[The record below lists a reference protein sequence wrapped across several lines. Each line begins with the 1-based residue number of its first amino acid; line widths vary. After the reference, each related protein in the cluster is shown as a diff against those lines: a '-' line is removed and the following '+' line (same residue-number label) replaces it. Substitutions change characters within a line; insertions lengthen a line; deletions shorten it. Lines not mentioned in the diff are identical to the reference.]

1 MRIIEESKLKKN
13 ISQLNN
19 YKKANKLVKDYYNN
33 LDSLKLTSLQS
44 LSYDQ
49 DIAFFDEVSF
59 ILNVIASIIS
69 HPHLSNKGEDIV
81 IRSELAGHISVDSFQ
96 RMFKEPSFW
105 KEKDLEMKPEY
116 VHHYQYT
123 DEIKIFENIFIGMII
138 KLIDQEL
145 NEYSNFYNQLIPS
158 IEDNNLDE
166 LLENEDTEIALNKLQ
181 VLQRKVR
188 YIKNTYFYKEVSKV
202 KLLLKNIQPTNILV
216 KDRLYNYCYRF
227 YKKFIQYVDQ
237 DSLIVD
243 FSNYYYGLVIKALK
257 KKGFSLEK
265 GKSKVQAYDC
275 LYLSKDKYYAQV
287 KLEQKKA
294 RILLQIGLKEQR
306 DLALHCLILSPKRD
320 YENNSEF
327 IESNALTNS
336 YATLWNIKEDSDLGH
351 FVFKNVVKEKD
362 IAQYFVNSKLEERHI
377 KQNMFTKYCPVCKS
391 SHLEED
397 NNIYTCLDCDSK
409 YMFIEEDLAWFLKL
423 RRL

>member
-237 DSLIVD
+237 DSLIAD

-257 KKGFSLEK
+257 KKGFKK
-265 GKSKVQAYDC
+265 G
-275 LYLSKDKYYAQV
+275 L
-287 KLEQKKA
+287 
-294 RILLQIGLKEQR
+294 
-306 DLALHCLILSPKRD
+306 
-320 YENNSEF
+320 
-327 IESNALTNS
+327 
-336 YATLWNIKEDSDLGH
+336 
-351 FVFKNVVKEKD
+351 
-362 IAQYFVNSKLEERHI
+362 
-377 KQNMFTKYCPVCKS
+377 
-391 SHLEED
+391 
-397 NNIYTCLDCDSK
+397 
-409 YMFIEEDLAWFLKL
+409 
-423 RRL
+423 